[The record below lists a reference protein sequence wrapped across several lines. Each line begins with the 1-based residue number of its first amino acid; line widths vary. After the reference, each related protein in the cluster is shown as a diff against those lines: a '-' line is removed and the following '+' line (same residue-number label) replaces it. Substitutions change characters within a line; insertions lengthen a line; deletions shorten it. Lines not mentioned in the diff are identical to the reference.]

1 MYLVRSRFWGTLFN
15 DALFLTTEQR
25 NCRFGGSA
33 TTEKGDEAK
42 CLLKEGNSVDVGKA
56 AAAASAAVAAAA
68 AAAAS
73 AVGAEASAVVA
84 AAAEAGASAVAVSVE
99 TAVNPSR

>member
-42 CLLKEGNSVDVGKA
+42 CLLKEGSLDNVGKA
-56 AAAASAAVAAAA
+56 AAAASAVAAAA
-68 AAAAS
+68 SVVGAVAS
-73 AVGAEASAVVA
+73 AAVV